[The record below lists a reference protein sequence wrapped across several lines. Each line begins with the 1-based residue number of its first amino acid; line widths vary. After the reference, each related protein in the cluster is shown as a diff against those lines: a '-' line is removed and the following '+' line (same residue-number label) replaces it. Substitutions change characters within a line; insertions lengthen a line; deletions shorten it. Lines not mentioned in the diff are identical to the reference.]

1 MQCGACRQGLLQLSG
16 PNIGSHSACVHPGS
30 LVSNFA
36 VQKPIRSFQGWKQDT
51 WVLPCTAPCL
61 FASWAHSGHILG
73 TFWAHSDSLMT
84 PPKIRKGGWEI
95 DSGTNAHVQVLDGRL
110 HSPPDLRN
118 KFSSAPA
125 LVSLGVGSLK
135 IPFGKSKNWE
145 AGETRPEG
153 LTSPGV
159 GRLSPLSPLSHE
171 VASSASSCH
180 HITKREK
187 KQLLE
192 YRIPA
197 DG

>member
-1 MQCGACRQGLLQLSG
+1 MFTLAPWSAISPCKSPSEVFRG
-16 PNIGSHSACVHPGS
+16 GSRIHGFCPVRPPVCLHP
-30 LVSNFA
+30 
-36 VQKPIRSFQGWKQDT
+36 
-51 WVLPCTAPCL
+51 
-61 FASWAHSGHILG
+61 GHILG